1 MKKKIAILGSTGSI
15 GKNLISIL
23 EKEKNNFHIH
33 LLSANRDYK
42 TLLTQAKKFSVKNII
57 ITDPSSY
64 LILKKKIKNTKVKIF
79 NNYREL
85 DYIFKK
91 KIDYVMSSITGVD
104 GLYPTINI
112 IRHTKKIAIA
122 NKESIIC
129 GWGIIQ
135 RELSKYQTE
144 FIPVDSEHFSLWY
157 AIKNMNLN
165 LIEKI
170 YLTASGGPF
179 FKLPLKKFK
188 NIDINKAL
196 KHPTWQM
203 GNKISIDSATMI
215 NKVYE
220 VIEAKNIFKIPY
232 KKIDILVHSKS
243 YIHAIVKF
251 KNGLIKIIAHDT
263 TMKIPI
269 FNTLYFN
276 TNKSIK
282 TNDLNLEILNN
293 LNLIK
298 IDSRRYPMIKLL
310 KLLNEKHTLYDTIVV
325 STNDVL
331 VELFLQKKIK
341 FTEINIKLFQFIN
354 EKEFLKY
361 RNIYPKNLNDILN
374 LNKYVRLK
382 VLEKVY
388 KSSNA

>member
-15 GKNLISIL
+15 GKNLINII
-23 EKEKNNFHIH
+23 EKEKNKFQID
-33 LLSANRDYK
+33 LISAHKDYN
-42 TLLTQAKKFSVKNII
+42 TLLRQVKKFKVKNII
-57 ITDPSSY
+57 ITNPSSY
-64 LILKKKIKNTKVKIF
+64 LILKKKTNNLDVNIF

-85 DYIFKK
+85 KSILKK
-91 KIDYVMSSITGVD
+91 KVDYVMSSITGVD

-112 IRHTKKIAIA
+112 IKHTKKIAIA

-129 GWGIIQ
+129 GWGLIQ
-135 RELSKYQTE
+135 KELNKYQTE

-157 AIKNMNLN
+157 SLKNMNIN
-165 LIEKI
+165 LIERI

-179 FKLPLKKFK
+179 FKLPLNKFK

-196 KHPTWQM
+196 KHPTWKM

-232 KKIDILVHSKS
+232 NKIDILVHPKS

-276 TNKSIK
+276 TNKTINTS
-282 TNDLNLEILNN
+282 DLNLGTLNN

-310 KLLNEKHTLYDTIVV
+310 NLLTEKHTLYDTIVV
-325 STNDVL
+325 SANDVL

-341 FTEINIKLFQFIN
+341 FTEINSKLFKYIKD
-354 EKEFLKY
+354 KEFLKY
-361 RNIYPKNLNDILN
+361 RNIYPKNLNDILD

-388 KSSNA
+388 KS